1 MKQLTTTESLDDL
14 VSQHEYS
21 LLLFSAS
28 WCGPCRS
35 MTSVVEDASSV
46 INNRINTIKIDV
58 DISASEASDYG
69 IRSVPTLILVK
80 NDEIIAQQVGSL
92 PPLPFIKWLE
102 QHTNT
107 AK

>member
-28 WCGPCRS
+28 WCGPCKS
-35 MTSVVEDASSV
+35 MSSVVEETATLIDE
-46 INNRINTIKIDV
+46 RINAIKVDV
-58 DISASEASDYG
+58 DISANEASDYG

-92 PPLPFIKWLE
+92 PPQPFIKWLE
-102 QHTNT
+102 QHT
-107 AK
+107 